1 MSELK
6 LLALDEE
13 DLDIISAHMQ
23 DAVFKLADLEYDNKN
38 GLFALK
44 TNRFVW
50 EKAAA
55 KGKSFERRRAALV
68 FKRVQAV
75 KSIGFDRK
83 NRDAVLD
90 LLAVQFEKA
99 AEGPEGTIELLLA
112 GDGAIRLSVE
122 CIEVQLT
129 DMGGAWETAARP
141 QHMVGS

>member
-13 DLDIISAHMQ
+13 DLDIVSAHMQ
-23 DAVFKLADLEYDNKN
+23 DAVFKMADLEFDRKR
-38 GLFALK
+38 GHFALT

-68 FKRVQAV
+68 FKRVLSV
-75 KSIGFDRK
+75 RSIGVDRK

-90 LLAVQFEKA
+90 LLAIQFEKA

-112 GDGAIRLSVE
+112 GDGVIRLNVE
-122 CIEVQLT
+122 CIEVQLA
-129 DMGGAWETAARP
+129 DVGGTWETTAKP
-141 QHMVGS
+141 QHMVGN